1 MIHRLIIGK
10 FNISILVILNKMT
23 LESFFFYFSC
33 KDTVA
38 TMTGIIFFCQL
49 VAISFRLGRP
59 CCGMDFLPVSINV
72 FMCVSYNGNT
82 W

>member
-23 LESFFFYFSC
+23 LESFFLFLMQGYSY
-33 KDTVA
+33 DHDRDH
-38 TMTGIIFFCQL
+38 FFCQL

-59 CCGMDFLPVSINV
+59 CCGMDFLPVSINM

-82 W
+82 S